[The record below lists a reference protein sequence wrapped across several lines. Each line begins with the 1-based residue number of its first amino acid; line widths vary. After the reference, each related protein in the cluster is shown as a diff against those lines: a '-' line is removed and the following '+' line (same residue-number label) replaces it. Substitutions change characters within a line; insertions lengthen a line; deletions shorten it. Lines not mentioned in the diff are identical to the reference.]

1 MKKEKIDK
9 LKQEFTLKHP
19 HVNLI
24 GLLGTGNHGIAFAL
38 PEEKVLKLTSDP
50 QEVFV
55 CNALQGHNCKYLCN
69 IESMG
74 NFYSISEEQMYTWI
88 IMEQLYKSSEQK
100 WVNDAFNDFR
110 YAWFTLFP
118 DNPIRNYLTWSDL
131 WSIYKNKEIAKINRC
146 IVLCK
151 NYISHINEDE
161 DTFMKLSDKQI
172 STRIND
178 VSVFFEF
185 IENAYN
191 ELFSICPE
199 GRIDLN
205 EGNFMFDKSGNLKV
219 LDMQTFM

>member
-9 LKQEFTLKHP
+9 LKQEFTLKNP
-19 HVNLI
+19 HINII

-55 CNALQGHNCKYLCN
+55 CNALQGHHCKYLCN

-74 NFYSISEEQMYTWI
+74 DFYSDSQERMYTWI

-110 YAWFTLFP
+110 HAWFTLFP
-118 DNPIRNYLTWSDL
+118 DKPISNYLTWSDL
-131 WSIYKNKEIAKINRC
+131 WLIYKNKEIAKINRC
-146 IVLCK
+146 IMLCI
-151 NYISHINEDE
+151 NHISHINEDE
-161 DTFMKLSDKQI
+161 DAFIKLSDTQI
-172 STRIND
+172 STRIHD
-178 VSVFFEF
+178 VSDFFEF
-185 IENAYN
+185 IENAYD

-205 EGNFMFDKSGNLKV
+205 EGNFMFDKTGNLKV